1 MRQTLVKHIHFHAH
15 LRGVTWQVRD
25 ATNFPTPET
34 TPAGPAASK
43 PPISDEQ
50 PAPEPKHESETN
62 LDRLEQLLEEI
73 LEGVHQLDEKQQ
85 GSLGELQRV
94 AVELSVAIAAH
105 LVKEKLDVG
114 EAGIE
119 SLVEAAISRLAPCE
133 PIVIHLNPL
142 DEAALTALWKDRL
155 TAVSPTL
162 TFTVDEQLPRGACR
176 ATAGDF
182 GLLSTLEQRL
192 ATIRDNLLQGIAYAQ
207 IERRKADTDGG
218 SLRRFPDRRQTA

>member
-1 MRQTLVKHIHFHAH
+1 MRKPLVKHMRFHAH

-25 ATNFPTPET
+25 ATNSPPPEATPD
-34 TPAGPAASK
+34 GLAASK
-43 PPISDEQ
+43 PSISDE
-50 PAPEPKHESETN
+50 PPTAEPKDESATN

-73 LEGVHQLDEKQQ
+73 LEGVQQLDEKHHR
-85 GSLGELQRV
+85 SLGELQRI
-94 AVELSVAIAAH
+94 AVELSVAIASH

-114 EAGIE
+114 ESGVE
-119 SLVEAAISRLAPCE
+119 SLVEEAISRLAPWE
-133 PIVIHLNPL
+133 PIVIHINPL
-142 DEAALTALWKDRL
+142 DEAALKATWKDQL
-155 TAVSPTL
+155 TAGLSTL

-182 GLLSTLEQRL
+182 GLLSTMEQRL

-207 IERRKADTDGG
+207 IERRKDGTDGG